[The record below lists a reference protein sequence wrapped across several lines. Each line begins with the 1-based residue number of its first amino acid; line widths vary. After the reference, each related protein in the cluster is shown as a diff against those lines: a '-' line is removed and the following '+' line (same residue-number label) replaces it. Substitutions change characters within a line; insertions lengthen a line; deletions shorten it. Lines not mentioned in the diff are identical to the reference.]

1 MNVDYRD
8 QPQQSS
14 GPEAFVTVE
23 KMLLHMIFTLTPN
36 SEDGYITCFLP
47 CITFGQIAETV
58 DEGRSSCVNQSTV
71 YGLLF
76 TIQCHWFYSWLYR
89 EKLRQKFGLPE
100 EPCSDCCV
108 HFWFYACAL
117 CQEHAELKHRGFDP
131 SKGWTGP
138 PTVAPQV
145 PPSMFK

>member
-8 QPQQSS
+8 QPQQSRWS
-14 GPEAFVTVE
+14 RGLCHGGEDVTAC
-23 KMLLHMIFTLTPN
+23 
-36 SEDGYITCFLP
+36 YITCFLP

-89 EKLRQKFGLPE
+89 DKLRQKFGMPE

-108 HFWFYACAL
+108 HFWCYACAL
-117 CQEHAELKHRGFDP
+117 CQEHAELKHRGFNP